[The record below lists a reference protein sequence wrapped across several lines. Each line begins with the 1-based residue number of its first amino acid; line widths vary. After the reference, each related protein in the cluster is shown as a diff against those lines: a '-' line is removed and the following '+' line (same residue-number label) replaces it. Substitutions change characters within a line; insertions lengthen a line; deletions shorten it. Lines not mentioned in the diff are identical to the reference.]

1 MLRSPPRAPAPQV
14 TAHLV
19 QAHEDDDKRFLL
31 ECLSEARRP
40 GALGPHTCVPAAP
53 ARTAQ
58 RPGCEGS
65 AVEVS
70 EADLVPVIEHGLALL
85 HIEVLGVRLARD
97 VEGEETSGLD
107 AREDQLVLLPH
118 AVVGEVHVEV
128 EGWGLG

>member
-1 MLRSPPRAPAPQV
+1 M
-14 TAHLV
+14 
-19 QAHEDDDKRFLL
+19 
-31 ECLSEARRP
+31 
-40 GALGPHTCVPAAP
+40 CVPAAP

-97 VEGEETSGLD
+97 VEGEEARGLD
-107 AREDQLVLLPH
+107 AREDELVLLPH

-128 EGWGLG
+128 EGWG

>member
-14 TAHLV
+14 NAHLV
-19 QAHEDDDKRFLL
+19 QAHEDDDKRVLL
-31 ECLSEARRP
+31 ECLRSRRRAR
-40 GALGPHTCVPAAP
+40 APHMCVPAAP

-97 VEGEETSGLD
+97 VEGEEARGLD
-107 AREDQLVLLPH
+107 AREDELVLLPH

>member
-19 QAHEDDDKRFLL
+19 QAHEDDDKRVLL
-31 ECLSEARRP
+31 ECLRSRRRAR
-40 GALGPHTCVPAAP
+40 APHMCVPAAP

-97 VEGEETSGLD
+97 VEGEEARGLD
-107 AREDQLVLLPH
+107 AREDELVLLPH

>member
-1 MLRSPPRAPAPQV
+1 MLRSPPRAPPQV

-31 ECLSEARRP
+31 ECLRSRRRGPAARAAHMRARR
-40 GALGPHTCVPAAP
+40 T
-53 ARTAQ
+53 RAQ

-97 VEGEETSGLD
+97 VEGQEAGGLD